1 MLIDYTEAQLQALMD
16 AIYQRYSYDFRDY
29 SAPSQRRRLNHALG
43 RLHCAT
49 LDELQRKVLKDAV
62 AFGQL
67 LQMLTVPVTEMFRD
81 PAFFLA
87 LREQVVP
94 VLKTYPSPKIW
105 VAGCCTGEE
114 ALSLAIILHEEGMLE
129 RSLIYATDIN
139 PVVLDKARLG
149 VYPLLNMHDYGANYT
164 AAGGLGSLDEYYT
177 VEHATARF
185 DSRLL
190 DRINFADHSLATDS
204 VFAETQLIC
213 CRNVLIYFNKALQDR
228 ALGLFHESLCHRGFL
243 GLGSKESTN
252 FSAFAT
258 QFEQQPG
265 PEKLYRKRAQFGAQR
280 QETRHKPRQDAQRDE
295 AIPGTSHD
303 E

>member
-1 MLIDYTEAQLQALMD
+1 MALDYTDAQLQALMD

-29 SAPSQRRRLNHALG
+29 SAPSQRRRLNHALD
-43 RLHCAT
+43 RLHCASV
-49 LDELQRKVLKDAV
+49 DELRQRVLKDAG

-67 LQMLTVPVTEMFRD
+67 LQMLTVPVTQMFRD
-81 PAFFLA
+81 PEFFLA

-139 PVVLDKARLG
+139 PLVLDKARLG
-149 VYPLLNMHDYGANYT
+149 VYPLLNMEQYGANYA
-164 AAGGLGSLDEYYT
+164 AAGGLGSLEEYYT
-177 VEHATARF
+177 VEHATVRF
-185 DSRLL
+185 DARLL

-204 VFAETQLIC
+204 VFAETQLVC
-213 CRNVLIYFNKALQDR
+213 CRNVLIYFNKTLQDR

-252 FSAFAT
+252 FSAFAGE
-258 QFEQQPG
+258 FEQQPG
-265 PEKLYRKRAQFGAQR
+265 PEKLYRKRSALSAQR
-280 QETRHKPRQDAQRDE
+280 SETRPKPRQSDQKN
-295 AIPGTSHD
+295 
-303 E
+303 

>member
-1 MLIDYTEAQLQALMD
+1 MALDYTDAQLQSLMD

-29 SAPSQRRRLNHALG
+29 SAPSQRRRLNHALD
-43 RLHCAT
+43 RLHCASV
-49 LDELQRKVLKDAV
+49 DELRQRVLKDAG

-67 LQMLTVPVTEMFRD
+67 LQMLTVPVTQMFRD
-81 PAFFLA
+81 PEFFLA

-94 VLKTYPSPKIW
+94 VLRTYPSPKIW

-139 PVVLDKARLG
+139 PLVLDKARLG
-149 VYPLLNMHDYGANYT
+149 VYPLLNMEQYGANYT
-164 AAGGLGSLDEYYT
+164 AAGGLGSLEEYYT

-185 DSRLL
+185 DARLL

-204 VFAETQLIC
+204 VFAETQLVC
-213 CRNVLIYFNKALQDR
+213 CRNVLIYFNKTLQDR

-252 FSAFAT
+252 FSAFASE
-258 QFEQQPG
+258 FEQQPG
-265 PEKLYRKRAQFGAQR
+265 PEKLYRKRSALSAQR
-280 QETRHKPRQDAQRDE
+280 SETRPKPRQSEQQN
-295 AIPGTSHD
+295 
-303 E
+303 

>member
-1 MLIDYTEAQLQALMD
+1 MLIDYTEVQLQALME

-43 RLHCAT
+43 RLHCAS
-49 LDELQRKVLKDAV
+49 LDELQRKVLKDAG

-114 ALSLAIILHEEGMLE
+114 ALSLAIILHEEGLLE

-149 VYPLLNMHDYGANYT
+149 VYPPGPTCRLRRQLHGRRRPGQALTITIRWTMARRVST
-164 AAGGLGSLDEYYT
+164 AACWIASILPT
-177 VEHATARF
+177 TAW
-185 DSRLL
+185 LPTACL
-190 DRINFADHSLATDS
+190 
-204 VFAETQLIC
+204 
-213 CRNVLIYFNKALQDR
+213 
-228 ALGLFHESLCHRGFL
+228 
-243 GLGSKESTN
+243 
-252 FSAFAT
+252 
-258 QFEQQPG
+258 
-265 PEKLYRKRAQFGAQR
+265 RKR
-280 QETRHKPRQDAQRDE
+280 
-295 AIPGTSHD
+295 S
-303 E
+303 

>member
-1 MLIDYTEAQLQALMD
+1 MGIDYTDAELQALMH

-29 SAPSQRRRLNHALG
+29 SAPSQRRRLNHALE
-43 RLHCAT
+43 RLHCSS
-49 LDELQRKVLKDAV
+49 LLELQQRVLKDAG

-67 LQMLTVPVTEMFRD
+67 LQMLTVPVTQMFRD
-81 PAFFLA
+81 PEFFLA

-139 PVVLDKARLG
+139 PLVLDKARLG
-149 VYPLLNMHDYGANYT
+149 VYPLLNMEQYGANY
-164 AAGGLGSLDEYYT
+164 ASAGGLGRLDEYYT
-177 VEHATARF
+177 VEHATVRF
-185 DSRLL
+185 DARLL

-204 VFAETQLIC
+204 VFAETQLVC

-252 FSAFAT
+252 FSSWAGD
-258 QFEQQPG
+258 FEQQPG
-265 PEKLYRKRAQFGAQR
+265 PEKLYRKKSAFTTQR
-280 QETRHKPRQDAQRDE
+280 TETRPKPRQRDQV
-295 AIPGTSHD
+295 IPGTTHD

>member
-1 MLIDYTEAQLQALMD
+1 MLVDYTEAQLQALMD

-29 SAPSQRRRLNHALG
+29 SAASQRRRLNHALE
-43 RLHCAT
+43 RLHCGT
-49 LDELQRKVLKDAV
+49 LEELQRKVLKDAGV
-62 AFGQL
+62 FGQL

-114 ALSLAIILHEEGMLE
+114 ALSLAIILHEEGLLE

-149 VYPLLNMHDYGANYT
+149 VYPLINMHDYGANYT

-204 VFAETQLIC
+204 VFSETNLVC
-213 CRNVLIYFNKALQDR
+213 CRNVLIYFNRKLQER
-228 ALGLFHESLCHRGFL
+228 ALGLFHESLCYRGFL
-243 GLGSKESTN
+243 GLGSKETID
-252 FSAFAT
+252 FSAHASSFDPLVKA
-258 QFEQQPG
+258 ERI
-265 PEKLYRKRAQFGAQR
+265 YRKVA
-280 QETRHKPRQDAQRDE
+280 P
-295 AIPGTSHD
+295 
-303 E
+303 

>member
-1 MLIDYTEAQLQALMD
+1 MLLDYTEVQLQALME

-43 RLHCAT
+43 RLHCAS
-49 LDELQRKVLKDAV
+49 LEELQRKVLKDPG

-67 LQMLTVPVTEMFRD
+67 LQTLTVPVTAMFRD
-81 PAFFLA
+81 AGFFLA

-114 ALSLAIILHEEGMLE
+114 ALSLAIILHEEGLLE

-149 VYPLLNMHDYGANYT
+149 VYPQAPMAGYGANYT
-164 AAGGLGSLDEYYT
+164 AAGGLGKLDDYYT
-177 VEHATARF
+177 VDHGTARF
-185 DSRLL
+185 DKRLL

-252 FSAFAT
+252 FSAFSSH
-258 QFEQQPG
+258 FEAQPG
-265 PEKLYRKRAQFGAQR
+265 LDKLYRKRSSLGAQR
-280 QETRHKPRQDAQRDE
+280 HETRHKPRQGDLAT
-295 AIPGTSHD
+295 PGNSHD
-303 E
+303 K

>member
-1 MLIDYTEAQLQALMD
+1 MAIDYTDAQLQSLMD

-29 SAPSQRRRLNHALG
+29 SAPSQRRRLNHALD
-43 RLHCAT
+43 RLHCAS
-49 LDELQRKVLKDAV
+49 LDELRQRVLKDAG

-67 LQMLTVPVTEMFRD
+67 LQMLTVPVTQMFRD
-81 PAFFLA
+81 PEFFLA

-139 PVVLDKARLG
+139 PLVLDKARLG
-149 VYPLLNMHDYGANYT
+149 VYPLPHMEQYGANYT
-164 AAGGLGSLDEYYT
+164 AAGGLGSLEEYYT

-185 DSRLL
+185 DARLL

-204 VFAETQLIC
+204 VFAETQLVC
-213 CRNVLIYFNKALQDR
+213 CRNVLIYFNKTLQDR

-252 FSAFAT
+252 FSAFASE
-258 QFEQQPG
+258 FEQQPG
-265 PEKLYRKRAQFGAQR
+265 PEKLYRKRSALGAQR
-280 QETRHKPRQDAQRDE
+280 SETRPKPRQSEQQN
-295 AIPGTSHD
+295 
-303 E
+303 

>member
-1 MLIDYTEAQLQALMD
+1 MSIDYTDAQLQALMD

-29 SAPSQRRRLNHALG
+29 SSPSQRRRLNHALG
-43 RLHCAT
+43 RLHCAS
-49 LDELQRKVLKDAV
+49 LDELRLRVLKDAG

-67 LQMLTVPVTEMFRD
+67 LQMLTVPVTQMFRD
-81 PAFFLA
+81 PEFFLA

-139 PVVLDKARLG
+139 PLVLDKARLG
-149 VYPLLNMHDYGANYT
+149 VYPLLNMEQYGANYT
-164 AAGGLGSLDEYYT
+164 AAGGLGSLEEYYT

-185 DSRLL
+185 DARLL

-204 VFAETQLIC
+204 VFAETQLVC
-213 CRNVLIYFNKALQDR
+213 CRNVLIYFNKTLQDR
-228 ALGLFHESLCHRGFL
+228 ALGLFHDSLCHRGFL

-252 FSAFAT
+252 FSAFASE
-258 QFEQQPG
+258 FEQQPG
-265 PEKLYRKRAQFGAQR
+265 PEKLYRKRSALSAQR
-280 QETRHKPRQDAQRDE
+280 SETRPKPRQD
-295 AIPGTSHD
+295 TSTTR
-303 E
+303 